1 MQTLRDK
8 ARELVGI
15 AEGEFLK
22 KEATIVAL
30 KRELARVKG
39 ELAAKKD
46 PRLAVLSPKCEGC
59 AYKVIAL
66 KALEEEEKVEAK

>member
-1 MQTLRDK
+1 MQALRDK

-15 AEGEFLK
+15 AEGAILG
-22 KEATIVAL
+22 KEASIVAL

-39 ELAAKKD
+39 ELAAIKD
-46 PRLAVLSPKCEGC
+46 PRLAARSPKCDGC

>member
-30 KRELARVKG
+30 KRELDRVKG
-39 ELAAKKD
+39 ELAAIKD
-46 PRLAVLSPKCEGC
+46 PRLAARSSKCEGC
-59 AYKVIAL
+59 TYRVIAL
-66 KALEEEEKVEAK
+66 KVLDEKGS